1 MTTDETGTSNSGS
14 SLVPGLAA
22 VALFV
27 VMAVAIVQSSFG
39 TALAFPEGESI
50 VAHIGYAMFDLQADM
65 GTIASEGFL
74 AAFLIIAVGL
84 DVAVDGALF
93 LAKREK
99 EGSIVALLTDG
110 GRELLDTAGASTAA
124 TTEEASTETDTLDST
139 DTTEGSR

>member
-1 MTTDETGTSNSGS
+1 MTTDETGASNSGS

-39 TALAFPEGESI
+39 TAVAFPEGESI

-110 GRELLDTAGASTAA
+110 GRELLDTAEDP
-124 TTEEASTETDTLDST
+124 TEEAPKNTDTLDST
-139 DTTEGSR
+139 DTTEESR